1 MDPLHSLEHHP
12 TSSGSLASPLSSN
25 GHHGGSPQQLKESKD
40 VSSEIWIARPGTPP
54 PTAVFSSGM
63 QRRLS
68 FSFEDG
74 NVAILAGKSYF
85 LVHRGFLSRQ
95 SEYLAEL
102 TRDIHAR
109 PTMTLEDRPVLH
121 LPDSPDDISLL
132 LHSMYDGL

>member
-1 MDPLHSLEHHP
+1 
-12 TSSGSLASPLSSN
+12 
-25 GHHGGSPQQLKESKD
+25 
-40 VSSEIWIARPGTPP
+40 
-54 PTAVFSSGM
+54 M

-68 FSFEDG
+68 LSFEDG

-102 TRDIHAR
+102 TKDIHAC

>member
-1 MDPLHSLEHHP
+1 MQSPGHHS

-25 GHHGGSPQQLKESKD
+25 GHHAGSPELKNFSHE
-40 VSSEIWIARPGTPP
+40 ARIMRSGTPL
-54 PTAVFSSGM
+54 PTAIFSSGM

-68 FSFEDG
+68 LSFEDG
-74 NVAILAGKSYF
+74 NVAVLAGNFYF

-102 TRDIHAR
+102 IEANCSC
-109 PTMTLEDRPVLH
+109 PTMTLEGRPVLH

>member
-1 MDPLHSLEHHP
+1 MDPLHFPEHHP
-12 TSSGSLASPLSSN
+12 TSSGNFASPLSSN
-25 GHHGGSPQQLKESKD
+25 GHHGGSPHLN
-40 VSSEIWIARPGTPP
+40 VSYENRIARPGTPS
-54 PTAVFSSGM
+54 PTAVYSSDV
-63 QRRLS
+63 QRRSSL
-68 FSFEDG
+68 SFEDG

-102 TRDIHAR
+102 TKDLHAR
-109 PTMTLEDRPVLH
+109 PTMTLEGRPVLH

>member
-12 TSSGSLASPLSSN
+12 TSSGNLASTLGSN
-25 GHHGGSPQQLKESKD
+25 GHHGGSPQLKD
-40 VSSEIWIARPGTPP
+40 VSSEIWIARPRTLPP
-54 PTAVFSSGM
+54 AAIFSSGM

-102 TRDIHAR
+102 TKDIDAC

>member
-1 MDPLHSLEHHP
+1 MDPLHSPEHHT

-25 GHHGGSPQQLKESKD
+25 GHHGGSPPLKD
-40 VSSEIWIARPGTPP
+40 VSPEIRIARLGTPS
-54 PTAVFSSGM
+54 PTAIFSSGM

-68 FSFEDG
+68 LSFEDG

-102 TRDIHAR
+102 TRDIHAC
-109 PTMTLEDRPVLH
+109 PTMTLEGRPVLH

>member
-1 MDPLHSLEHHP
+1 
-12 TSSGSLASPLSSN
+12 
-25 GHHGGSPQQLKESKD
+25 
-40 VSSEIWIARPGTPP
+40 
-54 PTAVFSSGM
+54 M

-68 FSFEDG
+68 LSFEDG

-102 TRDIHAR
+102 TKDIYSC
-109 PTMTLEDRPVLH
+109 PTMTLEGRPVLH
-121 LPDSPDDISLL
+121 LSDSPDDISLL

>member
-1 MDPLHSLEHHP
+1 MDPSHSLEHHP
-12 TSSGSLASPLSSN
+12 MSSGSLASPLGSN
-25 GHHGGSPQQLKESKD
+25 EHHGGSPQLKD

-54 PTAVFSSGM
+54 PPTPIFSSGM

-102 TRDIHAR
+102 TRDIHVR